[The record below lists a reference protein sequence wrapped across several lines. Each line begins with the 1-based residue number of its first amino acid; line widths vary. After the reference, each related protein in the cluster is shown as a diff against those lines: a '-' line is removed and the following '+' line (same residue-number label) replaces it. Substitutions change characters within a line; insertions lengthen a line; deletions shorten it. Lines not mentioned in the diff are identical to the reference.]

1 MFCGSIISSVGPVI
15 LVASMLMAAPSAP
28 VENFVAVMIPTPALM
43 PDALIV
49 TPDPTTIL
57 VAVDTPVTNVSPTI

>member
-1 MFCGSIISSVGPVI
+1 
-15 LVASMLMAAPSAP
+15 MLMAAPSAP